1 MTHPPLLSIILVSTK
16 EGVPT
21 AKNMVI
27 AGDYANKGVGGNGLI
42 AFISL
47 GFGLKNMLILDKTT
61 VESYEIVDEE
71 TRKSAASGVARGA
84 VGAALLGPIGL
95 MAGLS
100 AKNKNTY
107 TIALRFKDGKN
118 SLIEIDQKI
127 YKVLIRN
134 LF

>member
-1 MTHPPLLSIILVSTK
+1 M
-16 EGVPT
+16 

-127 YKVLIRN
+127 YKVLIRK